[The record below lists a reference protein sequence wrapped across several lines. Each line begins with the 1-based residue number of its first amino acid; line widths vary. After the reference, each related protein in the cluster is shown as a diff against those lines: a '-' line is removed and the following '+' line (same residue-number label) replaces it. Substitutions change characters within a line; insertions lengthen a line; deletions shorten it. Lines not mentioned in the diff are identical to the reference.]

1 MVLSGALP
9 EVVVIFG
16 PTASGKTGA
25 SIEVA
30 RLLDGEV
37 INADSRQIY
46 SRMPILTAA
55 PSAAEKSDVPH
66 HLFEIID
73 PVERVSAGRWAEMA
87 LQKID
92 EIVARGNV
100 PVVVGG
106 TGLYLRTLMEGISEI
121 PAVPEEVEELFR
133 GRPVEELYEELQ
145 AVDPHLAAK
154 LHATD
159 TQRITRGLVVHSH
172 TGKRLS
178 EWQAIPA
185 KVPPYS
191 FTRLAISLERD
202 ELYERIGKRWD
213 LMVEAGLIAEVEALK
228 DDGYTLAMP
237 GLQGLGAEEIYD
249 YLDGHLSW
257 DDASR
262 SAVQGTRHYAKRQV
276 TWLRNT
282 YGAEQTFANSG
293 ELVEWVKGH
302 K

>member
-1 MVLSGALP
+1 MALP
-9 EVVVIFG
+9 EVLVIFG

-55 PSAAEKSDVPH
+55 PSASEKGDVPH

-73 PVERVSAGRWAEMA
+73 PAERVSAGRWAEMA
-87 LQKID
+87 LTKI
-92 EIVARGNV
+92 EEVLARGKR
-100 PVVVGG
+100 PIVVGG

-121 PAVPEEVEELFR
+121 PAVPEDVEELFR

-145 AVDPHLAAK
+145 ALDPDLAAK

-172 TGKRLS
+172 TGKPLS

-185 KVPPYS
+185 KAPPYR
-191 FTRLAISLERD
+191 FTRLAISPERE
-202 ELYERIGKRWD
+202 ELYERIGKRWG

-257 DDASR
+257 DEASR

-282 YGAEQTFANSG
+282 YGAEQVFENAG
-293 ELVEWVKGH
+293 ALVAWVKEVYRG
-302 K
+302 

>member
-1 MVLSGALP
+1 MALS
-9 EVVVIFG
+9 EVIVIFG

-30 RLLDGEV
+30 RLLGGEV

-46 SRMPILTAA
+46 SKIPILSAA
-55 PSAAEKSDVPH
+55 PTAEEKGDVPH

-73 PVERVSAGRWAEMA
+73 PAERVSAGRWAEMA
-87 LQKID
+87 LTKID
-92 EIVARGNV
+92 EIVARGKR
-100 PVVVGG
+100 PIVVGG

-121 PAVPEEVEELFR
+121 PPVPEEVEELFR

-145 AVDPHLAAK
+145 TLDPDLAAK

-185 KVPPYS
+185 KAPPYT
-191 FTRLAISLERD
+191 FRRLAISPERE
-202 ELYERIGKRWD
+202 ELYERIGKRWE
-213 LMVEAGLIAEVEALK
+213 LMVDAGMIAEVEALK
-228 DDGYTLAMP
+228 EDGYTLAMP

-257 DDASR
+257 EEASR

-282 YGAEQTFANSG
+282 YGAEAVFGSAG
-293 ELVEWVKGH
+293 ELVEWVRRH
-302 K
+302 VA